1 MKQTKKVIQKYDYLN
16 ISNVENMNEAD
27 EFVSV
32 NANVRYTED
41 KIDKKTKKIVGGS
54 DTYMNKYTISM
65 KFRKN
70 KIEEKLVHKYP
81 KCGANLNINKD
92 SFCEYC
98 RSPTDER

>member
-1 MKQTKKVIQKYDYLN
+1 
-16 ISNVENMNEAD
+16 MNEKD

-41 KIDKKTKKIVGGS
+41 RIDKKTKKIVGGS

-98 RSPTDER
+98 RSPTDEIYSEYILYNIV